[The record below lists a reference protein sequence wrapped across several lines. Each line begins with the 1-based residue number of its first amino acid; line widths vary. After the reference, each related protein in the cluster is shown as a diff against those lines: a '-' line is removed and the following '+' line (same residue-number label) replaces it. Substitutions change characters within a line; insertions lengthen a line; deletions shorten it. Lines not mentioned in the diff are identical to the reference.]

1 MGAVTFDPDFRSR
14 IDRLVPR
21 VARLVGLG
29 RPATSILYN
38 LPRRV
43 IPVGPADSAFLVP
56 SKSSAGGTKT
66 YLVLLH
72 YNDSGDGDDILE
84 CSCRAGEE
92 GLDCVHKAAV
102 ILYLSGSKLDRLE
115 QSEAVRDALDL
126 IGESL

>member
-21 VARLVGLG
+21 VARQVGLG
-29 RPATSILYN
+29 RPALSILYN

-43 IPVGPADSAFLVP
+43 IPVGEGDSAFLVP
-56 SKSSAGGTKT
+56 SKSSAGGTKN
-66 YLVLLH
+66 YLVTLY
-72 YNDSGDGDDILE
+72 YNDTGDGDDILE

-102 ILYLSGSKLDRLE
+102 ILYLSGSRLDRLE
-115 QSEAVRDALDL
+115 QSEAVTSAFDILGEAL
-126 IGESL
+126 

>member
-1 MGAVTFDPDFRSR
+1 MGAVTFDPDFRDR

-21 VARLVGLG
+21 VARQIGLG
-29 RPATSILYN
+29 RPALSILYN

-56 SKSSAGGTKT
+56 SKSSAGGTKN
-66 YLVLLH
+66 YLVTLS
-72 YNDSGDGDDILE
+72 YNDTGDGDDIII

-92 GLDCVHKAAV
+92 GKDCRHREAV

-115 QSEAVRDALDL
+115 QSEAVISAFDILGEAL
-126 IGESL
+126 